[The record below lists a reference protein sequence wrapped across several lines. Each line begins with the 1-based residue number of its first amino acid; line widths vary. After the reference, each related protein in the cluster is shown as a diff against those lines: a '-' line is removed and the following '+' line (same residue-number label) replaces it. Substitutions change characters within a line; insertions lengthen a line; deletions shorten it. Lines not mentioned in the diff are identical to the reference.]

1 MCDLSIFTALFAVT
15 CVLYAGVCNDIRP
28 SSVSPASGHDPRIFV
43 HFHCLTGLASRIKVP
58 DFQCWSMTLVSWGQA
73 EPLGS
78 NNILGNMQFST

>member
-15 CVLYAGVCNDIRP
+15 CVLYAGVCNDTRP
-28 SSVSPASGHDPRIFV
+28 SSVSPASGHNPRIFV
-43 HFHCLTGLASRIKVP
+43 HFHCLT
-58 DFQCWSMTLVSWGQA
+58 WSMTLVSWGQA